1 MNNNNISDKGAQA
14 LACSTTL
21 LNLETLSI
29 ENENWIH
36 ASGAKAISESKNLS
50 SLKRLVLA
58 LNAIGDEGAICLANS
73 KTLSGLQFLNVAGN
87 KLTPRGEDA
96 LQKSTAL
103 TGMKILEIV

>member
-1 MNNNNISDKGAQA
+1 MNNNNISDKAAQA

-21 LNLETLSI
+21 LNLETLAI